1 MKWTIYLLVGTLVAL
16 IPCVL
21 YPEFITVFSLW
32 EDWDYT
38 HNRPHVAY
46 SGANPPPVLR
56 VVQPVFATIV
66 LPPTQIAERL
76 GARRGIYSYFAA
88 QHAGLV
94 PLGGSFHY
102 NPPGP
107 DRGWRVPD
115 LRPPLLVHRR
125 RHHVRSGSRGA
136 EASTPNR
143 QLTNFQLERTSAV
156 RQEATERGKTMR

>member
-102 NPPGP
+102 NPPGLIAAGEYLIYGLP
-107 DRGWRVPD
+107 FWCIVVAIMSEVGLAVRR
-115 LRPPLLVHRR
+115 HRR
-125 RHHVRSGSRGA
+125 RIA
-136 EASTPNR
+136 N
-143 QLTNFQLERTSAV
+143 
-156 RQEATERGKTMR
+156 